1 MEFVSDISTLISHYR
16 FRRTSQPSNLLGR
29 LPSPIVHNMDDP
41 ELQEG
46 IDMIESIWFFLAIK
60 IVDLAIKTY
69 NLDEEQARALRDVY
83 LKQNNYYVELQ
94 V

>member
-1 MEFVSDISTLISHYR
+1 
-16 FRRTSQPSNLLGR
+16 
-29 LPSPIVHNMDDP
+29 MDNP

-69 NLDEEQARALRDVY
+69 NLDDEQARALRDVY
-83 LKQNNYYVELQ
+83 LKQNHYYVQLKS
-94 V
+94 

>member
-1 MEFVSDISTLISHYR
+1 
-16 FRRTSQPSNLLGR
+16 
-29 LPSPIVHNMDDP
+29 MDDP